1 MMESRKKNSASAY
14 LLFFVLILTVAA
26 AAVLLLPVYRD
37 YQKKKAEEEKLRE
50 ELADRKE
57 TSAALNSEV
66 AGLRNDPEEIEK
78 GDAPRRTASKPKT
91 SRSAS
96 SGAGDLLPEP
106 AEITSQYRRGNENP
120 VGRQQIQIFHDH
132 FPVRLP
138 FPEERSGLC
147 YQSNNISSRF
157 LFYNFCGVFPVW
169 FRKVFLTDGDRKRL
183 CSFCYE

>member
-50 ELADRKE
+50 ELADRTE

-78 GDAPRRTASKPKT
+78 VAREKFELVRDGETVMRYDSPKK
-91 SRSAS
+91 
-96 SGAGDLLPEP
+96 
-106 AEITSQYRRGNENP
+106 N
-120 VGRQQIQIFHDH
+120 
-132 FPVRLP
+132 
-138 FPEERSGLC
+138 
-147 YQSNNISSRF
+147 
-157 LFYNFCGVFPVW
+157 
-169 FRKVFLTDGDRKRL
+169 K
-183 CSFCYE
+183 